1 LNMYWMLKVIIP
13 VVLAIGLGLVI
24 FTFTDSLNLTRV
36 GRLGKFQRY
45 KLKSKWQL
53 WLEQWRK
60 SEETTKV
67 GRKLKERLKL
77 AGDPWGL
84 SVFRYQAL
92 KLSLILIWTFYWGC
106 IGFMRII
113 LSGSFADTPIIPFTL
128 GFMMI
133 LIIPDVVLA
142 LIAKRRKTILLFEI
156 SRLSHRLTLCITE
169 KSELREV
176 ILRAGRTLK
185 VLQPYL
191 HELSVQWNKNQYE
204 AIHQLGSKV
213 GLTEMYPLVNT
224 LVAVSY
230 VERGEVARMLEQ
242 QVSNIDKTLE
252 HEIQKKIENA
262 PLLIIFLIMI
272 PFLVV
277 FVLMIY
283 PWIAYLTDQ
292 LSTSFGGE

>member
-1 LNMYWMLKVIIP
+1 MLKVIIP
-13 VVLAIGLGLVI
+13 AALAAGLGLI
-24 FTFTDSLNLTRV
+24 IITFTFGLKQKRK

-45 KLKSKWQL
+45 RVKSKAQL
-53 WLEQWRK
+53 WLERWRK
-60 SEETTKV
+60 SEEDTNG
-67 GRKLKERLKL
+67 GRKLKEKLKL

-84 SVFRYQAL
+84 TVFHYQAI
-92 KLSLILIWTFYWGC
+92 KLCLLIIWILYWGFK
-106 IGFMRII
+106 GFLRMS
-113 LSGSFADTPIIPFTL
+113 LSGSLTGAPIIPLTL
-128 GFMMI
+128 G
-133 LIIPDVVLA
+133 IIVIWLAPDIVLSV
-142 LIAKRRKTILLFEI
+142 LAKRRKTILLFEI

-185 VLQPYL
+185 VLKPYL

-204 AIHQLGSKV
+204 AILQLGIKV

-224 LVAVSY
+224 LVAVSH

-283 PWIAYLTDQ
+283 PWIAYLSDQ